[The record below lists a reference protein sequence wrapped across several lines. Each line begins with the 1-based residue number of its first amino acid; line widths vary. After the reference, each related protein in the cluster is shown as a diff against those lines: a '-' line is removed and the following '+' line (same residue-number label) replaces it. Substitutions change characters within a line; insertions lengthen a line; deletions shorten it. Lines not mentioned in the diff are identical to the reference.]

1 MARKTFVKK
10 RARSKQ
16 SIVAIADWQQA
27 DEKLKDLGVLIHT
40 IAAAEADAKEAIDRI
55 KDQLKKSTV
64 PAAAQIEVLTA
75 SLQAFCAAHAEDFG
89 GAKSRKLQFGTVGW
103 RSSTAI
109 KIANA
114 KDTVDQ
120 IKVVFG
126 KKAETYLRIKEEPD
140 KDSLAK
146 LTDEQLDAVGCR
158 REKRDVFFAEP
169 ELIEA
174 IKY

>member
-1 MARKTFVKK
+1 MKK

-16 SIVAIADWQQA
+16 SIVAIADWQRA
-27 DEKLKDLGVLIHT
+27 DEILKDLGDLVNT
-40 IAAAEADAKEAIDRI
+40 ISTAEANAKDEIDRI
-55 KDQLKKSTV
+55 KESLKQSTAS
-64 PAAAQIEVLTA
+64 AAVQIDILTN